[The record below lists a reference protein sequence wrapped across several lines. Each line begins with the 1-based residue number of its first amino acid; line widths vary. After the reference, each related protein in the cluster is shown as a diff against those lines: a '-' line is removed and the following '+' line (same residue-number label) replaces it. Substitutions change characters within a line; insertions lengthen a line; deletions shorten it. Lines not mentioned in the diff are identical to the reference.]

1 MYLFFSFVVLRKDT
15 KELIGVSLN
24 MDLYKEPNIE
34 EITPKIAYIFDFLEY
49 VEAPF
54 RYDIFSIKLWIFLL
68 ITRCLLRD
76 LIFFV

>member
-1 MYLFFSFVVLRKDT
+1 
-15 KELIGVSLN
+15 

-54 RYDIFSIKLWIFLL
+54 RYATFRVKLKNAIAFFQLPCFLL
-68 ITRCLLRD
+68 CEIWQIAIEL
-76 LIFFV
+76 